1 MTLTSTSLGGG
12 GALYLS
18 IEAGIDK
25 YRLAVLDEKLE
36 VVWTE
41 QVILDVE
48 LPEYKTRNGV
58 HTLGD
63 RVTAP
68 SEMRLK
74 ALDLL
79 LEKLSVNTRQA
90 QLIPRIVAITGSGQ
104 PGVLH
109 FLNPQFESLLAIL
122 DNSSSR
128 RISEIVNSSTAFTLE
143 EPASSGDSSTMTQ
156 VRKLE
161 THFGKLSL
169 SSSSSPISS
178 SSSLSVS
185 TRATSSAS
193 SSILTVQQHFQI
205 LEKGRE
211 YFALKTGSKVLPH
224 YSAAQ
229 LVKIREKDDESLEN
243 GEIPSRKAGVLGRTG
258 RIVTESS
265 LLSSVFVGKLVPID
279 ASDASSTN
287 LFNPVE
293 GDWEDEILDFVITDT
308 ASRVYENSKEDCR
321 EKARLR
327 ELFGEVQKDGTISIG
342 TVSFYLVNR
351 FGFSSSA
358 LVVSFINTDAATFL
372 SFPLHTTSASDP
384 FDQRDAFL
392 SLTSSETDSLFIPSP
407 HFAPHPDRQF
417 FLHPA
422 QPQSV
427 VNEEGGGGGGSRYV
441 AMITSKDAGLA
452 RSLSRDLYCNGSW
465 DVFTRLVAIVP
476 HGGTLGLD
484 GKQFSIFFPH
494 GQASFV
500 QGFLRFVGGV
510 KVPELPDRKSNP
522 RLMVESQF
530 LSLRIRLSRLYSSL
544 LSLTPHSIP
553 HSSTVSPHDPLGFPK
568 LSSEFLPTRIVLVG
582 SASIN
587 PAMTSVLSTILGAP
601 AYLSRATGLKRS
613 TVEGEDLEE
622 YCRGKE
628 KSSKERKKTSA
639 AALGAGYRAAWV
651 WERKNEGIEEV
662 GSYESFLEKKLEAQ
676 AIVEAEG
683 GGIDPIESQAHSLP
697 TQRIDDDPLEE
708 EKYPISS
715 VASQLPSIPVTE
727 RSQQRRSSSIY
738 TLASSSAQTHSR
750 KSSIYSSA
758 TSLFSSAPLPP
769 PTLDDEKSMSNGD
782 GRSGGG
788 GKVSIVKQK
797 MYNPEHD
804 DFLPVKSL
812 GEDPAGLDL
821 VALPDEPE
829 FKYYASMMPEY
840 VRLEKYALK
849 GLI

>member
-1 MTLTSTSLGGG
+1 MTLTSTSFEGGG
-12 GALYLS
+12 ELYLS
-18 IEAGIDK
+18 IEAGVDK

-41 QVILDVE
+41 QVNLDLE
-48 LPEYKTRNGV
+48 LPEFKTRNGV

-90 QLIPRIVAITGSGQ
+90 QLIPRIVAISGSGQ

-109 FLNPQFESLLAIL
+109 FLNPQFESLLAVL

-128 RISEIVNSSTAFTLE
+128 RISEIINSSTAFTLE
-143 EPASSGDSSTMTQ
+143 EPASSGDSSSMTQ

-169 SSSSSPISS
+169 SSSSSTTSS
-178 SSSLSVS
+178 SSSPSTSPLTVS
-185 TRATSSAS
+185 YASA
-193 SSILTVQQHFQI
+193 SILTNQQHLQT
-205 LEKGRE
+205 LEEGRE
-211 YFALKTGSKVLPH
+211 FFASKTGSRVLPQ

-243 GEIPSRKAGVLGRTG
+243 REIPSREGGVLGRTG

-265 LLSSVFVGKLVPID
+265 LLSSIFSGKLVPIE
-279 ASDASSTN
+279 ASDAGSTN

-293 GDWEDEILDFVITDT
+293 EDWEDEILDFVMKGI
-308 ASRVYENSKEDCR
+308 ASRKYERSGEGLR
-321 EKARLR
+321 GGARLR
-327 ELFGEVQKDGTISIG
+327 ELLGEVQKDGTESIG
-342 TVSFYLVNR
+342 TLSPYFVNR
-351 FGFSSSA
+351 FGFSPDC
-358 LVVSFINTDAATFL
+358 LVVPFTNTDAASFL
-372 SFPLHTTSASDP
+372 SFPLRTDSRPELAS
-384 FDQRDAFL
+384 QRDALL
-392 SLTSSETDSLFIPSP
+392 SLTSSDTDSLFIPSP

-417 FLHPA
+417 FVHPA
-422 QPQSV
+422 RYYSTK
-427 VNEEGGGGGGSRYV
+427 ELREGGGSSRFV

-494 GQASFV
+494 GQGSFV

-522 RLMVESQF
+522 RLMIESQF
-530 LSLRIRLSRLYSSL
+530 ISLRIRLSRLYSSL
-544 LSLTPHSIP
+544 LSLEPHSVP
-553 HSSTVSPHDPLGFPK
+553 LTSKVSPHDSLGFPK
-568 LSSEFLPTRIVLVG
+568 LSNEFLPTRIVLVG

-587 PAMTSVLSTILGAP
+587 PAMTSVLSTIFGAP
-601 AYLSRATGLKRS
+601 AYLSHATGLKRS
-613 TVEGEDLEE
+613 TVEGEDLVE
-622 YCRGKE
+622 YYRGKE
-628 KSSKERKKTSA
+628 KSLKERKKTSA
-639 AALGAGYRAAWV
+639 AVLGAGYRATWI
-651 WERKNEGIEEV
+651 WSRESKGIVEV
-662 GSYESFLEKKLEAQ
+662 GSYENFLEEKLKAQ
-676 AIVEAEG
+676 DVFEAEG
-683 GGIDPIESQAHSLP
+683 GGIHSIGSQAQFLP
-697 TQRIDDDPLEE
+697 TQRIDDNSLEE
-708 EKYPISS
+708 QKYPISS
-715 VASQLPSIPVTE
+715 VSSQFPPIPVTE
-727 RSQQRRSSSIY
+727 RSYQRRSSSIY

-758 TSLFSSAPLPP
+758 TSLFSSAPVPST
-769 PTLDDEKSMSNGD
+769 TLDDAKTRSNGV
-782 GRSGGG
+782 GRREGGG
-788 GKVSIVKQK
+788 GKGPGVRQK
-797 MYNPEHD
+797 MYNPQGD
-804 DFLPVKSL
+804 DFPPVRLL

-821 VALPDEPE
+821 VAMPDEHE
-829 FKYYASMMPEY
+829 FKYYSSMMPEY
-840 VRLEKYALK
+840 VRLEKHALK